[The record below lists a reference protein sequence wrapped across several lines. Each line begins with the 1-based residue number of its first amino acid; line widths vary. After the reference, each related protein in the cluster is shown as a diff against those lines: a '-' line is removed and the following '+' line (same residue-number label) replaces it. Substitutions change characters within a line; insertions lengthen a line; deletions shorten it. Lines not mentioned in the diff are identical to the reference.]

1 MNVQDP
7 TTTEATM
14 RTGPHPV
21 MAMLAQRL
29 PLTLLLDLRRP
40 EGPDSEVL
48 FLIEEPHGATGTDS
62 EPATVPQDVHAS

>member
-1 MNVQDP
+1 MAVHDP

-40 EGPDSEVL
+40 EGPDSQVL
-48 FLIEEPHGATGTDS
+48 FLIEEPHGAAADRKPTP
-62 EPATVPQDVHAS
+62 EPEHAPVG

>member
-1 MNVQDP
+1 
-7 TTTEATM
+7 M

-21 MAMLAQRL
+21 MRLLAQRL

-48 FLIEEPHGATGTDS
+48 FLIEEPHAT
-62 EPATVPQDVHAS
+62 PAPQVEREEQPVG